1 MNYSN
6 KKAFS
11 LLELIIV
18 IFIGS
23 IIVIYSTIYS
33 KELYEAQL
41 NNQRI
46 AVLKIDLNASK
57 IIIERNL
64 PLSKDL
70 LEYDGQTLFYD
81 GKLLLENVSFFS
93 KKLNFNNILQ
103 IDIELDNKIKQV
115 WKFKLWKNLSHYFL
129 WLF

>member
-46 AVLKIDLNASK
+46 AVLKIDLTASR
-57 IIIERNL
+57 IIIEKNL
-64 PLSKDL
+64 PFSKDL

>member
-46 AVLKIDLNASK
+46 SVLKIDLTASR
-57 IIIERNL
+57 IIIEKNL
-64 PLSKDL
+64 PFSKDL

-115 WKFKLWKNLSHYFL
+115 WKFKL
-129 WLF
+129 

>member
-1 MNYSN
+1 MNYLN

-23 IIVIYSTIYS
+23 IIVVYSTIYS

-46 AVLKIDLNASK
+46 AVLKVDLNASK

-70 LEYDGQTLFYD
+70 LKYDAQTLFYD
-81 GKLLLENVSFFS
+81 GRLLLENVSFFS
-93 KKLNFNNILQ
+93 KKLNSNNVLQ
-103 IDIELDNKIKQV
+103 IDIELEKKIKQV
-115 WKFKLWKNLSHYFL
+115 WQFKL
-129 WLF
+129 